1 MMASPSSSPS
11 EGEIVESD
19 SEKATTAPA
28 SNKGIS
34 VDRPFR
40 TRVSVSRSPSPIRS
54 PRRHKSRSESRSPY
68 REPRGAKRSHDDD
81 HYDRMRND
89 PRRFKVRYEDYP
101 AADRSRGRDP
111 HHEADRSDRSLVH
124 EYRGANGRPG
134 EVPPRTRSRSP
145 NHLRTQRWDH
155 DRHSGKNR
163 GGRGSK
169 DTWREQSGR
178 GNNQSRSRHSNEQSV
193 SHRGHTTVAAAQL
206 KADAESR
213 NNQTQHSA
221 DSVQKSTSSTAK
233 YVPLWL

>member
-1 MMASPSSSPS
+1 MASPSSSPS

-101 AADRSRGRDP
+101 AGDRSRGRDP

-134 EVPPRTRSRSP
+134 EVRPRTRSRSP

-163 GGRGSK
+163 GGRGHK
-169 DTWREQSGR
+169 DNWREQSGR
-178 GNNQSRSRHSNEQSV
+178 GYNESRSRLSKEQSV
-193 SHRGHTTVAAAQL
+193 SDRGHSSVAAAQL